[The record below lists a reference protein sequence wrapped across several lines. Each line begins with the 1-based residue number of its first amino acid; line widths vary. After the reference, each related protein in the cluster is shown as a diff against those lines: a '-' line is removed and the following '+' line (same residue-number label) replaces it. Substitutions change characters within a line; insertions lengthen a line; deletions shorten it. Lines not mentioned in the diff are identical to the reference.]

1 MSAKRMCRC
10 GEGAGL
16 RNKTSGD
23 DTDKDKENRDFL
35 GDCLEV
41 EGEENEGIGEGKG
54 GSYARNGFFNL
65 PLKNGNNLASV

>member
-1 MSAKRMCRC
+1 MSAKRMCRW

-23 DTDKDKENRDFL
+23 DTDMDKENRDFL

-41 EGEENEGIGEGKG
+41 EGGKKEGIGEGKG
-54 GSYARNGFFNL
+54 R
-65 PLKNGNNLASV
+65 